1 MPRKEIVCQ
10 FGVQDLADVC
20 GCSKSAVFHHI
31 RKGNLDMNDLVSV
44 VKFIASKGS
53 DDIRWEIGQ
62 AYGRIGAYGP
72 PVKSSSKK
80 GEIQKKTAAT
90 SKKQGTV
97 KRIARLQG

>member
-31 RKGNLDMNDLVSV
+31 RKGSLDLTDLVSV

-53 DDIRWEIGQ
+53 DDIRLEIGR
-62 AYGRIGAYGP
+62 AYGRIGEYGA
-72 PVKSSSKK
+72 PVKADSKK
-80 GEIQKKTAAT
+80 GKLQREAASEGKRAGKRKAITRIQ
-90 SKKQGTV
+90 G
-97 KRIARLQG
+97 

>member
-31 RKGNLDMNDLVSV
+31 RKGSLDMDDLVSV

-53 DDIRWEIGQ
+53 DDIRLEIGR
-62 AYGRIGAYGP
+62 AYGRIGEYGA
-72 PVKSSSKK
+72 PVKADSKK
-80 GEIQKKTAAT
+80 GKLQREAASVGKKGGKRKAISRIQ
-90 SKKQGTV
+90 G
-97 KRIARLQG
+97 

>member
-31 RKGNLDMNDLVSV
+31 RKGSLDMNDLVSV

-53 DDIRWEIGQ
+53 DDIRLEIGQ
-62 AYGRIGAYGP
+62 AYGRIGSYGP
-72 PVKSSSKK
+72 PVKADSKK
-80 GEIQKKTAAT
+80 GELQRKVAAA
-90 SKKQGTV
+90 SKKQETV
-97 KRIARLQG
+97 KKIARLQG